1 MKNSFVNFQAP
12 YQVETLIKEIS
23 PPEPGELLVQ
33 VHSSAIS
40 PGTEMLVYRGLL
52 PREMRKDESI
62 SSLQDN
68 FAYPLQY
75 GYACVGKVIQ
85 VGDSTLESWLGKRV
99 FAFQPHQ
106 RYFLSDPSFVIP
118 IPDGVTN
125 EDALFFANL
134 ETGVNLVQDA
144 APVLGERGVLF
155 GLGVVGLLTALI
167 LNQFPLTA
175 LTLVEPNRLRSS
187 VAVKLGLNQVVAP
200 EDIFS
205 AEKYDFALEVSGSPQ
220 ALQQAINVV
229 GFEGRVIVGS
239 WYGTKPVSLDL
250 GSTFHRQRL
259 RLISSQVSSISPAL
273 VNRWDKARR
282 SVVVWQQLKQ
292 LQPRRLITHYV
303 PVEKA
308 ASAYQL
314 IDQQPDTCVQV
325 VLTY

>member
-1 MKNSFVNFQAP
+1 
-12 YQVETLIKEIS
+12 
-23 PPEPGELLVQ
+23 
-33 VHSSAIS
+33 
-40 PGTEMLVYRGLL
+40 
-52 PREMRKDESI
+52 
-62 SSLQDN
+62 
-68 FAYPLQY
+68 
-75 GYACVGKVIQ
+75 
-85 VGDSTLESWLGKRV
+85 
-99 FAFQPHQ
+99 
-106 RYFLSDPSFVIP
+106 LSDPSFVIP